1 MFSCRCSPSCF
12 PDKTEFQNHIGA
24 KRQKMQKQKK
34 VIKVLG
40 TGYCARTTT
49 PLKKGQKMQKKRG
62 FLPFQVQVQ
71 VQVKLKFK
79 SLVTSD

>member
-24 KRQKMQKQKK
+24 KKTKNTKTKKSDQSPRHWLLREDDNTPKKITKIQKS
-34 VIKVLG
+34 
-40 TGYCARTTT
+40 AF
-49 PLKKGQKMQKKRG
+49 

-71 VQVKLKFK
+71 VQVQ
-79 SLVTSD
+79 VTSH